1 MSFSRDW
8 TRYGIWRVAGC
19 LAICRKA
26 SSSRSVS
33 FGGRIW
39 SILRIC
45 AYGSHDQAGFV
56 RPDDDSEGVGGS
68 RSKIP
73 VCSTT
78 RVKSAI
84 VFSLITDRSGGHM
97 EIRHEAN
104 ILLGSCSVHSTDK
117 PWRRT
122 DAKTG
127 NHRPRWMGHHGSLGN
142 CTSRARAAS
151 TEAPTAHPNGRY
163 QEALDCRLPAWDR

>member
-8 TRYGIWRVAGC
+8 TRYGMLRVAGC
-19 LAICRKA
+19 SAICRKA

-45 AYGSHDQAGFV
+45 AYGSHNQARFV

-78 RVKSAI
+78 LVKSACDSVGMRPTGSGASNHARDI
-84 VFSLITDRSGGHM
+84 VCNLYNAEKETD
-97 EIRHEAN
+97 
-104 ILLGSCSVHSTDK
+104 
-117 PWRRT
+117 
-122 DAKTG
+122 
-127 NHRPRWMGHHGSLGN
+127 
-142 CTSRARAAS
+142 
-151 TEAPTAHPNGRY
+151 
-163 QEALDCRLPAWDR
+163 